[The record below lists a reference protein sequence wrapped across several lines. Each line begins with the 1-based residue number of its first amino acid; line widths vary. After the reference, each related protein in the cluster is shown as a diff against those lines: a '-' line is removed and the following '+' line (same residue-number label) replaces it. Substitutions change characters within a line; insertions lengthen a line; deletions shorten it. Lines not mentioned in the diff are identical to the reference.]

1 MIFSLNTKEW
11 DINKEGVTMFEKE
24 AEKITNKILCSEK
37 LCFTHCNFSSPK
49 HHRCGEWHR
58 CYESA
63 KDGAEF
69 GYNKSNEW
77 HYPLKGE
84 YPKEYKDLWICFV
97 TEDDMKDY
105 VRGWYEYDFDEDKH
119 IFKTVNEITLILE
132 NVYAWKE
139 LIPPKEVA
147 E

>member
-1 MIFSLNTKEW
+1 
-11 DINKEGVTMFEKE
+11 MFEKD
-24 AEKITNKILCSEK
+24 AEEIVYEK
-37 LCFTHCNFSSPK
+37 LCSKTLCYNHCNYSSPK

-63 KDGAEF
+63 KDGMEF
-69 GYNKSNEW
+69 GYNKANEW
-77 HYPLKGE
+77 HYPSEGE
-84 YPKEYKDLWICFV
+84 YPKEYRDLWICFV

-119 IFKTVNEITLILE
+119 IFKTVNEITQTLE

-139 LIPPKEVA
+139 IVPPKEI
-147 E
+147 EE

>member
-1 MIFSLNTKEW
+1 
-11 DINKEGVTMFEKE
+11 MFEKD
-24 AEKITNKILCSEK
+24 AEEILNK
-37 LCFTHCNFSSPK
+37 HCNCEFISECIDGTRT
-49 HHRCGEWHR
+49 RCSDFEEKKNLLLEGI
-58 CYESA
+58 
-63 KDGAEF
+63 EF

-139 LIPPKEVA
+139 LLPPKELDK
-147 E
+147 

>member
-11 DINKEGVTMFEKE
+11 DINKEGVTMFEQEANEYAKE
-24 AEKITNKILCSEK
+24 NKKVYGSDEYANITDYNNVKK
-37 LCFTHCNFSSPK
+37 AFQK
-49 HHRCGEWHR
+49 
-58 CYESA
+58 
-63 KDGAEF
+63 GAEF

-105 VRGWYEYDFDEDKH
+105 VRGWYEYDFDEGKH
-119 IFKTVNEITLILE
+119 IFKTVNETTWNLE

-139 LIPPKEVA
+139 IVFPEMEEEINDLS
-147 E
+147 

>member
-1 MIFSLNTKEW
+1 
-11 DINKEGVTMFEKE
+11 MFEKD
-24 AEKITNKILCSEK
+24 AEEILNK
-37 LCFTHCNFSSPK
+37 HCNCEFLSECIDGIRI
-49 HHRCGEWHR
+49 RCFDYKENKKLLLEGI
-58 CYESA
+58 
-63 KDGAEF
+63 EF
-69 GYNKSNEW
+69 GYNKANEW

-139 LIPPKEVA
+139 LLPPKELDK
-147 E
+147 